1 MIVPQFWA
9 EARVQQRS
17 ANSTSTAKSKST
29 STITV
34 RRFGW
39 SDANE
44 AEAQA
49 HAESRAQ
56 EALQRLVAGEKLPR
70 REPKIGYNG
79 AEGVPIRE
87 EIIERHGDAV
97 ITRNA
102 YGARCLNTPNV
113 FFADVDFNESTPAVL
128 IVSLVAALILIAT
141 ANAWI
146 EQSWRALLFGV
157 VVALVVCAP
166 VARLL
171 FRGQLALRGGVERVA
186 IARIERFVARNP
198 HWNIRLY
205 RTPAGLR
212 VLATHAL
219 LKPDDAQTLACFAAL
234 RADPIYVR
242 MCRNQKCFRARVSAK
257 PWRIGIARHMRP
269 RPGVWPVAAER
280 MALRTDWISRYEQV
294 AARYAACRFI
304 TEMGSGT
311 THPDAA
317 TVQAIHDEL
326 SRTSSALP
334 IA

>member
-9 EARVQQRS
+9 EARVQQR
-17 ANSTSTAKSKST
+17 TAKSTST

-39 SDANE
+39 SDASE

-56 EALQRLVAGEKLPR
+56 AALQRLVAGEKLPR

-87 EIIERHGDAV
+87 EIVDRHGDAV

-113 FFADVDFNESTPAVL
+113 FFADIDFSNAAPGVL
-128 IVSLVAALILIAT
+128 FVSFAALLILAAT
-141 ANAWI
+141 TNAWI
-146 EQSWRALLFGV
+146 EQSWRALLLGV
-157 VVALVVCAP
+157 VVSLVVSGP
-166 VARLL
+166 IARLL
-171 FRGQLALRGGVERVA
+171 YRGQLYLRGGFERVA
-186 IARIERFVARNP
+186 LARIERFVARNP
-198 HWNIRLY
+198 RWNVRLY

-219 LKPDDAQTLACFAAL
+219 LQPDDPQTLACFAAL

-242 MCRNQKCFRARVSAK
+242 MCRNQQCFRARVSAK

-269 RPGVWPVAAER
+269 RPGVWPVAAES
-280 MALRTDWISRYEQV
+280 MAMRTHWISRYENV
-294 AARYAACRFI
+294 AARYAACRFM
-304 TEMGSGT
+304 TALGSGT

-317 TVQAIHDEL
+317 LVQAMHDEL
-326 SRTSSALP
+326 SRAASALP
-334 IA
+334 LA

>member
-9 EARVQQRS
+9 EARVQQR
-17 ANSTSTAKSKST
+17 ATN

-56 EALQRLVAGEKLPR
+56 AALQRLVAGEKLPR

-87 EIIERHGDAV
+87 EIVDRHGDAV

-113 FFADVDFNESTPAVL
+113 FFADIDFSNAAPGVL
-128 IVSLVAALILIAT
+128 FVSFAALWILVAT

-157 VVALVVCAP
+157 VAALVLSGPIV
-166 VARLL
+166 RLL
-171 FRGQLALRGGVERVA
+171 YRGQLFLRGGVERVA
-186 IARIERFVARNP
+186 IGRVQRFVARNP
-198 HWNIRLY
+198 RCNMRLY

-219 LKPDDAQTLACFAAL
+219 LNPGDAQTLACFRAL
-234 RADPIYVR
+234 HADPIYVR
-242 MCRNQKCFRARVSAK
+242 MCRNQQCFRARVSAK

-269 RPGVWPVAAER
+269 RPGVWPVAAES
-280 MALRTDWISRYEQV
+280 MAMRTEWIGRYEQL
-294 AARYAACRFI
+294 AARYAACRFLM
-304 TEMGSGT
+304 EMGSGT

-317 TVQAIHDEL
+317 VVQAVHDEL
-326 SRTSSALP
+326 CRSASTLP
-334 IA
+334 LA